1 MKLHY
6 FFKEAGLFF
15 LVFIFFVA
23 PSIFQSV
30 PAENAFSEW
39 NFPLSGMIF
48 SFLSFL
54 IIGLE
59 FNTAD
64 IKNIFIHKITKAKL
78 VLDSS
83 IFFVGFGALF
93 LCSAIFQF
101 SAFIC
106 GYSNV
111 SAEVLLPNNF
121 CSIFFCL
128 LTFLSGAV
136 LEENIFRIYIPAF
149 SFSFFREKKLNKLA
163 KFAVELFP
171 AMLFALCHRYLGI
184 FAVLN
189 AFFAH
194 FILRKS
200 FLKSSSPILSYLIH
214 FFYNI
219 FNLIFMAG

>member
-30 PAENAFSEW
+30 PAQNAFSEW
-39 NFPLSGMIF
+39 NFPLSGIIF
-48 SFLSFL
+48 SFLSFF
-54 IIGLE
+54 IIALE
-59 FNTAD
+59 FNSAD
-64 IKNIFIHKITKAKL
+64 IKNIFINKITKSNFIL
-78 VLDSS
+78 NSS
-83 IFFVGFGALF
+83 IFFVGFGSLF

-106 GYSNV
+106 GYNNV

-121 CSIFFCL
+121 SSIFFCL

-149 SFSFFREKKLNKLA
+149 SFSFFKKKKLNKPA
-163 KFAVELFP
+163 TIAVEMFP
-171 AMLFALCHRYLGI
+171 AILFSLCHRYLGI
-184 FAVLN
+184 FAIIN

-194 FILRKS
+194 FILRKA
-200 FLKSSSPILSYLIH
+200 FLKSSSPILNYLIH